1 MRRELTGLVGEIPA
15 LSGLAPA
22 DLAAFVEACR
32 EWHVRPGEV
41 VIEEGSRDRD
51 VVLVLRGAL
60 EVTRGGEVLGELGP
74 GAIVGL
80 LAPLLGTERT
90 ATVRATER
98 AQLAVLRGSSLQLLA
113 LSHAPLGVVLQSAM
127 LAQLLDD
134 FVAAQ
139 RSWAEGA

>member
-1 MRRELTGLVGEIPA
+1 MRRELAALVGEIPA

-22 DLAAFVEACR
+22 DLYAFVEACR

-41 VIEEGSRDRD
+41 VIQEGSRDRD
-51 VVLVLRGAL
+51 VILVLRGAL
-60 EVTRGGEVLGELGP
+60 EVRRGGERLAELGP

-80 LAPLLGTERT
+80 LAPLLGTART
-90 ATVRATER
+90 ATVVASARS
-98 AQLAVLRGSSLQLLA
+98 QLAVLQASSLQLLT

-134 FVAAQ
+134 FVGVQ
-139 RSWAEGA
+139 RAWGEA